1 MRAGLNMRTLTRV
14 ISYLKEWCHTLWH
27 ILSFCYVAVLEGFCF
42 CSGAHRR
49 VQAAS
54 GPADLQSFACW
65 THPRLLDVDMEQ
77 WMWTVPHMQGPEC
90 QQYPTHDDTYQGKLC
105 HPVSCSVSSFW
116 GCWWEVLCSQDLQ
129 ICQQLLTCCHN
140 LIQKKRAVVA

>member
-54 GPADLQSFACW
+54 GPTDLQSFACW

-77 WMWTVPHMQGPEC
+77 WMWTVPHVQG
-90 QQYPTHDDTYQGKLC
+90 QYSANNTLRTMTHTKGSSVIQC
-105 HPVSCSVSSFW
+105 PVPCLHSGAADERFYALRTFRSVS
-116 GCWWEVLCSQDLQ
+116 GCSPVVTIWS
-129 ICQQLLTCCHN
+129 
-140 LIQKKRAVVA
+140 KRKGLS